1 MGKQRPLMMP
11 DGTSEKELI
20 DSASFSK
27 LNPNVNSE
35 LKSKIFYLSN
45 LRILCPKQSVQEI
58 VMMCK

>member
-1 MGKQRPLMMP
+1 MMP

-35 LKSKIFYLSN
+35 LKSKIFYPSN
-45 LRILCPKQSVQEI
+45 LRILCQKQSVQEI
-58 VMMCK
+58 MIMICK